1 EGVLDTE
8 QVISFASLLLAAGS
22 ETTTNLIGTA
32 MKTLAEHPETLAR
45 VRAQPALIPQLVE
58 EVLRYDS
65 PIQMLMRVT
74 TQDVALG
81 GTTLP
86 RGSMVMLL
94 LGAANRDEGRFP
106 AADRFDLDRDT
117 NGHLAF
123 GFGNHFCLGASLA
136 RLEGRI
142 ALETL
147 LERLPDH
154 AVTAPVRAHGSFLV
168 RGPEALPLRFGGR

>member
-1 EGVLDTE
+1 
-8 QVISFASLLLAAGS
+8 VISFASLLLAAGS
-22 ETTTNLIGTA
+22 ETTTNLIGSA
-32 MKTLAEHPETLAR
+32 MKALSEHPETLAR

-74 TQDVALG
+74 TQPVELG
-81 GTTLP
+81 GTTLAE
-86 RGSMVMLL
+86 GSMTMLL
-94 LGAANRDEGRFP
+94 LAAANRDERRFP
-106 AADRFDLDRDT
+106 AADRFDIDRDT
-117 NGHLAF
+117 NGHLGF

-147 LERLPDH
+147 LARLGDYEI
-154 AVTAPVRAHGSFLV
+154 TAPFRAHGSFLV
-168 RGPEALPLRFGGR
+168 RGPAALPLRFGRGAAA